1 MLKRARVKGSPMKLE
16 TILRDWYEAVVRFLP
31 NLLLIALILVVTI
44 VVSRRSQGL
53 VARLAGNTQAPREIA
68 DLLGRMVRIGVLLLG
83 AVLAL
88 GQLGFGQAVLSFVA
102 GLGIAGI
109 VIGFALQ
116 DIVKHFAA
124 GVLLLM
130 LRPFRIGD
138 EVRIGAFE
146 GQVQD
151 VQLRATILKTNV
163 GDEVLIPN
171 ADVYNSAI
179 VNLTRYELRCH
190 SVSLKMPAGRD
201 LEGARVVLGQMLGE
215 VPGVAATPPPSVI
228 AIGLADAA
236 ATVELRFWV
245 DERKHAPEVV
255 KTAVI
260 AAALRALA
268 QAEVSGAGV
277 EQQPG
282 H

>member
-1 MLKRARVKGSPMKLE
+1 MDLQVIMREWS
-16 TILRDWYEAVVRFLP
+16 EAVVRFLP
-31 NLLLIALILVVTI
+31 NLLLIALILFVTI

-53 VARLAGNTQAPREIA
+53 IARLAGGTQAPREIA
-68 DLLGRMVRIGVLLLG
+68 DLLGRMARIGVLLLG

-151 VQLRATILKTNV
+151 VQLRATVLKTHV

-171 ADVYNSAI
+171 ADVYNSPI
-179 VNLTRYELRCH
+179 VNLTRYELRCR
-190 SVSLKMPAGRD
+190 SVSLKLPAGLD
-201 LEGARVVLGQMLGE
+201 LERARAALEQALGGLA
-215 VPGVAATPPPSVI
+215 GVADTPPPAVV
-228 AIGLADAA
+228 ATGLADAA
-236 ATVELRFWV
+236 VILELRFWV
-245 DERKHAPEVV
+245 DERRHDPDAVR
-255 KTAVI
+255 TAVI
-260 AAALRALA
+260 VAAQRALE
-268 QAEVSGAGV
+268 QAKAGGADV
-277 EQQPG
+277 QQQPDR
-282 H
+282 

>member
-1 MLKRARVKGSPMKLE
+1 MNIE
-16 TILRDWYEAVVRFLP
+16 TILQDWSEAVVRFLP
-31 NLLLIALILVVTI
+31 NLLLIALILFLTI

-53 VARLAGNTQAPREIA
+53 VAGLAGRTQAPREIA
-68 DLLGRMVRIGVLLLG
+68 DLLGRMVRISVLLIG

-130 LRPFRIGD
+130 LRPFHIGD

-146 GQVQD
+146 GHVQD
-151 VQLRATILKTNV
+151 VQLRATVLKTKV

-179 VNLTRYELRCH
+179 VNLSRYELRCH
-190 SVSLKMPAGRD
+190 SVSLKLPAGLNVELARAA
-201 LEGARVVLGQMLGE
+201 LEQGLGD
-215 VPGVAATPPPSVI
+215 VPSVAATPPPSVV
-228 AIGLADAA
+228 ATGLTDAT

-245 DERKHAPEVV
+245 DERKQMPDAV

-268 QAEVSGAGV
+268 RAEARGASA
-277 EQQPG
+277 EQRPES
-282 H
+282 

>member
-1 MLKRARVKGSPMKLE
+1 MNLE
-16 TILRDWYEAVVRFLP
+16 TILQDWFDAIVRFLP
-31 NLLLIALILVVTI
+31 NLLFIVLLLVVTVI
-44 VVSRRSQGL
+44 VSRRSQKL
-53 VARLAGNTQAPREIA
+53 VARLAGTTQAPREIA
-68 DLLGRMVRIGVLLLG
+68 DLLGRIVRIAVLLLG
-83 AVLAL
+83 ALWALA
-88 GQLGFGQAVLSFVA
+88 QLGFSQAALSFVA
-102 GLGIAGI
+102 GLGITGI
-109 VIGFALQ
+109 IIGFALQ

-146 GQVQD
+146 GRVQD
-151 VQLRATILKTNV
+151 VQLRATVLKTTI

-179 VNLTRYELRCH
+179 VNYSRYEVRCH
-190 SVSLKMPAGRD
+190 HVPLKVPAGLD
-201 LEGARVVLGQMLGE
+201 LERARAALEQTLGA
-215 VPGVAATPPPSVI
+215 VPGVADTPPPSVV
-228 AIGLADAA
+228 ATGLADAT

-245 DERKHAPEVV
+245 DERKQAPATV

-268 QAEVSGAGV
+268 QAQASGTSV
-277 EQQPG
+277 EQQPAR
-282 H
+282 

>member
-1 MLKRARVKGSPMKLE
+1 MDLE
-16 TILRDWYEAVVRFLP
+16 IIMRDWSEAVVRFLP
-31 NLLLIALILVVTI
+31 NLLLIAIILIVTI

-53 VARLAGNTQAPREIA
+53 VARLAGGTQAPREIA
-68 DLLGRMVRIGVLLLG
+68 DLLGRMVRIGVLLVG
-83 AVLAL
+83 TVLAL

-146 GQVQD
+146 GHVQD
-151 VQLRATILKTNV
+151 VQLRATVLKTSS

-171 ADVYNSAI
+171 ADVYNGTI
-179 VNLTRYELRCH
+179 VNLSRYELHRH
-190 SVSLKMPAGRD
+190 TVSLKAPAGLG
-201 LEGARVVLGQMLGE
+201 LERARAALERALGDT
-215 VPGVAATPPPSVI
+215 PGVAGNPPPSVVVT
-228 AIGLADAA
+228 GLVDSAA
-236 ATVELRFWV
+236 AVELRFWI
-245 DERKHAPEVV
+245 DERTHTPDTV
-255 KTAVI
+255 KTVVI
-260 AAALRALA
+260 AAAQRALA
-268 QAEVSGAGV
+268 QAEGSDAGV

-282 H
+282 R

>member
-1 MLKRARVKGSPMKLE
+1 MEIE
-16 TILRDWYEAVVRFLP
+16 TILRDWSDAVVRFLP
-31 NLLLIALILVVTI
+31 NLLLIALILVATI
-44 VVSRRSQGL
+44 IVSRRSQGL
-53 VARLAGNTQAPREIA
+53 VARLAGGTQAPREIA
-68 DLLGRMVRIGVLLLG
+68 DLLGRMTRISILLLG

-151 VQLRATILKTNV
+151 VQLRATVLKTTV

-179 VNLTRYELRCH
+179 VNFSRYDLRCY
-190 SVSLKMPAGRD
+190 SVSLKVPAG
-201 LEGARVVLGQMLGE
+201 LELESARTALERTLGE
-215 VPGVAATPPPSVI
+215 VSGVAHTPPPSVV
-228 AIGLADAA
+228 ATGLTDTA

-245 DERKHAPEVV
+245 DERKHAADAVR
-255 KTAVI
+255 TAAI

-268 QAEVSGAGV
+268 QAGAGGAGV

-282 H
+282 R

>member
-1 MLKRARVKGSPMKLE
+1 MEIE
-16 TILRDWYEAVVRFLP
+16 TILRDWSEAVVRFLP
-31 NLLLIALILVVTI
+31 NLLLIALILVATI
-44 VVSRRSQGL
+44 IVSRRSQGL
-53 VARLAGNTQAPREIA
+53 VARLAGDTQAPREIA
-68 DLLGRMVRIGVLLLG
+68 DLLGRMTRISILLLG

-151 VQLRATILKTNV
+151 VQLRATVLKTTI

-179 VNLTRYELRCH
+179 VNYSRYDLRCH
-190 SVSLKMPAGRD
+190 SVSLKAPAGLD
-201 LEGARVVLGQMLGE
+201 LEQARAALEQALGE
-215 VPGVAATPPPSVI
+215 VPGIADTPPASVV
-228 AIGLADAA
+228 ATGLAEAA
-236 ATVELRFWV
+236 ATLELRFWV
-245 DERKHAPEVV
+245 DERKHVPDAV

-260 AAALRALA
+260 AAALRALTQA
-268 QAEVSGAGV
+268 QASGTSM

-282 H
+282 S

>member
-1 MLKRARVKGSPMKLE
+1 MDLQI
-16 TILRDWYEAVVRFLP
+16 ILRDWSEAVVRFLP
-31 NLLLIALILVVTI
+31 NLLLIAVILVLTS

-68 DLLGRMVRIGVLLLG
+68 DLLGRIARISVLLLG
-83 AVLAL
+83 IILAL

-138 EVRIGAFE
+138 DVRIGAFE

-151 VQLRATILKTNV
+151 VQLRATVLKTKV

-179 VNLTRYELRCH
+179 VNLSRYELRCH
-190 SVSLKMPAGRD
+190 SVSLKAPAGLD
-201 LEGARVVLGQMLGE
+201 LDRARAVLEQALGE
-215 VPGVAATPPPSVI
+215 VPGVADSPSPSVV
-228 AIGLADAA
+228 AIGLADTAA
-236 ATVELRFWV
+236 LVELRFWV
-245 DERKHAPEVV
+245 DERQHAPDTVR
-255 KTAVI
+255 TAAI
-260 AAALRALA
+260 AAAVRVLS
-268 QAEVSGAGV
+268 QAGGAGV
-277 EQQPG
+277 DQQPG
-282 H
+282 R

>member
-1 MLKRARVKGSPMKLE
+1 MDLE
-16 TILRDWYEAVVRFLP
+16 MIMRDWSEAVVRFLP

-53 VARLAGNTQAPREIA
+53 VARLAGSTQAPREIA
-68 DLLGRMVRIGVLLLG
+68 DLLGRIARIGVLLLG

-138 EVRIGAFE
+138 QVRIGAFE

-151 VQLRATILKTNV
+151 VQLRATVLKTAI

-179 VNLTRYELRCH
+179 VNLSRYELRCH
-190 SVSLKMPAGRD
+190 SVSLKAPPGID
-201 LEGARVVLGQMLGE
+201 LERARAALGQALAE
-215 VPGVAATPPPSVI
+215 APGVADTPPPSVV
-228 AIGLADAA
+228 ATGLADAA
-236 ATVELRFWV
+236 ATLELRFWV
-245 DERKHAPEVV
+245 DERGHGPETV

-268 QAEVSGAGV
+268 QAEATDAGV
-277 EQQPG
+277 ERQPDR
-282 H
+282 